1 MTTFVGHAG
10 HAANTFLM
18 SPFLCDL
25 QGLFSSAPDPD
36 PPDSHVFGHP
46 GSRSTSQKYGSGSEF
61 FYHHAK
67 IIRKPLIPSIL

>member
-25 QGLFSSAPDPD
+25 QGLFSSVLDPD

-46 GSRSTSQKYGSGSEF
+46 GSGSTSQKYGSVSEF

-67 IIRKPLIPSIL
+67 IIRKSLIPSTL